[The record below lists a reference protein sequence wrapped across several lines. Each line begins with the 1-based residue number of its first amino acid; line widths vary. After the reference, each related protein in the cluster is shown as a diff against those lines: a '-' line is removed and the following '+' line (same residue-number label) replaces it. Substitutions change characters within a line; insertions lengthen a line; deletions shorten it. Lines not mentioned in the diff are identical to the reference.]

1 MTTESRISF
10 LEGALTQVSERLRD
24 HTERFTAIAQD
35 IQSLR
40 VEANAHRAEMN
51 ANVES
56 LRAEM
61 NGNVE
66 SLRAEMNGNVESL
79 RAEMNANDETLRTEI
94 NSLRVEMNTNVESL
108 RADNAAIRR
117 ESRWIGGIVVSGI
130 IAAFIANLAVQIF

>member
-40 VEANAHRAEMN
+40 SEVRANRTEMH

-56 LRAEM
+56 LR
-61 NGNVE
+61 
-66 SLRAEMNGNVESL
+66 S
-79 RAEMNANDETLRTEI
+79 EMNANDETLRSEINALRAEMNPNDETLRTEI
-94 NSLRVEMNTNVESL
+94 YSLRVEMNTNVESL

>member
-24 HTERFTAIAQD
+24 HTERFTAIARD

-40 VEANAHRAEMN
+40 SELNAHRAEMN

-61 NGNVE
+61 N
-66 SLRAEMNGNVESL
+66 ANVESL
-79 RAEMNANDETLRTEI
+79 RAEMNAN
-94 NSLRVEMNTNVESL
+94 VESL
-108 RADNAAIRR
+108 RAENATTRR
-117 ESRWIGGIVVSGI
+117 ESRWIGGIIISGI
-130 IAAFIANLAVQIF
+130 VVVVITNLVMQVF

>member
-40 VEANAHRAEMN
+40 SELSANRTEMN

-56 LRAEM
+56 LRTEM
-61 NGNVE
+61 NANDE
-66 SLRAEMNGNVESL
+66 TLRSEISAL

>member
-1 MTTESRISF
+1 VTTESRISF

-24 HTERFTAIAQD
+24 HTERFTAIARD

-40 VEANAHRAEMN
+40 SELRANRTEMH

-56 LRAEM
+56 LRSEM
-61 NGNVE
+61 NANDE
-66 SLRAEMNGNVESL
+66 TLRSEINAL

-117 ESRWIGGIVVSGI
+117 EYRWIGGIVVSGI

>member
-24 HTERFTAIAQD
+24 HTERFTAIARD

-40 VEANAHRAEMN
+40 SELNAHRAEMN

-61 NGNVE
+61 NANVE
-66 SLRAEMNGNVESL
+66 SLRAE
-79 RAEMNANDETLRTEI
+79 NATT
-94 NSLRVEMNTNVESL
+94 
-108 RADNAAIRR
+108 RR
-117 ESRWIGGIVVSGI
+117 ESRWIGGIIISGI
-130 IAAFIANLAVQIF
+130 VVVVITNLVMQVF

>member
-40 VEANAHRAEMN
+40 AEVNANRLEMNANVKSLRAEMNANLESLRAEMNANLESLRAEMN

-56 LRAEM
+56 LRAE
-61 NGNVE
+61 
-66 SLRAEMNGNVESL
+66 
-79 RAEMNANDETLRTEI
+79 NATT
-94 NSLRVEMNTNVESL
+94 
-108 RADNAAIRR
+108 RR
-117 ESRWIGGIVVSGI
+117 ESRWIGGIIISGI
-130 IAAFIANLAVQIF
+130 IVVVITNLATQIF

>member
-51 ANVES
+51 AN
-56 LRAEM
+56 L
-61 NGNVE
+61 E

-94 NSLRVEMNTNVESL
+94 NSLRVEMNANVESL

>member
-40 VEANAHRAEMN
+40 TDVNANRAELNANVDSLRTEMN

-61 NGNVE
+61 NANVE
-66 SLRAEMNGNVESL
+66 SLRG
-79 RAEMNANDETLRTEI
+79 EMNAN
-94 NSLRVEMNTNVESL
+94 S
-108 RADNAAIRR
+108 AATRR
-117 ESRWIGGIVVSGI
+117 ESRWIGGIIISGI
-130 IAAFIANLAVQIF
+130 IAVVSTNVVMQIF

>member
-51 ANVES
+51 AN
-56 LRAEM
+56 L
-61 NGNVE
+61 E

>member
-24 HTERFTAIAQD
+24 HTERFTAIARD

-40 VEANAHRAEMN
+40 SELSANRTEMN
-51 ANVES
+51 ANDET
-56 LRAEM
+56 LRSEISA
-61 NGNVE
+61 
-66 SLRAEMNGNVESL
+66 L